1 MMRTLLI
8 LTTLVLSVLGDS
20 LFDARAFNQ
29 GFCNVHGP
37 IISTFRR
44 EPGATAWCSNYL
56 GFGTKTATW
65 TFTVTPTAKHHTHW
79 VTRTGRPTVTT
90 TTITKT
96 RITTVGA
103 TVTATTTNSA
113 PIITITNCASEQTT
127 VAIDKRQFHFGSGF
141 GGHQGGS
148 PRRPSHFPPTWGKP
162 SQSAACK
169 CLPITSAT
177 TTKTRTKYGPTKTN
191 TVTISS
197 TVTTTVITTSTIGG
211 ASTSTTKTIITNV
224 PTGDLTPSGLRF
236 KVFKSPYS
244 DWKTDVPDPS
254 YFKGKT
260 PTFSGTLDD
269 LNFQTAANGLLNLG
283 GRTFNATQVA
293 VLAQGYFYAKHTG
306 SYYIGSTGFSTDD
319 WAFMWTGQ
327 KAFHDWDLDNRDGE
341 AFGHRIVNNE
351 DMGVQL
357 NNLDEAQ
364 LIPFTYLWI
373 NYLGAGQS
381 NFFIDDARNIELTF
395 DNRGWFIWDCDE
407 NAFTS

>member
-1 MMRTLLI
+1 M
-8 LTTLVLSVLGDS
+8 
-20 LFDARAFNQ
+20 
-29 GFCNVHGP
+29 
-37 IISTFRR
+37 
-44 EPGATAWCSNYL
+44 Y
-56 GFGTKTATW
+56 
-65 TFTVTPTAKHHTHW
+65 
-79 VTRTGRPTVTT
+79 
-90 TTITKT
+90 
-96 RITTVGA
+96 
-103 TVTATTTNSA
+103 
-113 PIITITNCASEQTT
+113 
-127 VAIDKRQFHFGSGF
+127 
-141 GGHQGGS
+141 
-148 PRRPSHFPPTWGKP
+148 
-162 SQSAACK
+162 
-169 CLPITSAT
+169 
-177 TTKTRTKYGPTKTN
+177 
-191 TVTISS
+191 
-197 TVTTTVITTSTIGG
+197 
-211 ASTSTTKTIITNV
+211 
-224 PTGDLTPSGLRF
+224 RF

-341 AFGHRIVNNE
+341 AFGHRLVNNE

-381 NFFIDDARNIELTF
+381 NFFIDDARNIELSF